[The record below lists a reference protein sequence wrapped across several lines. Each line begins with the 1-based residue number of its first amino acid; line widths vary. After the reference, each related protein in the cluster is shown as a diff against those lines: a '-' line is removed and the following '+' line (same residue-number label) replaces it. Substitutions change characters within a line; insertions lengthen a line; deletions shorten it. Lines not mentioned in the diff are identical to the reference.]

1 MTGVTHWW
9 RQRVTA
15 AALIPLTL
23 WLVSSLVALG
33 AGGYENFVAWLRS
46 PLVAVLMILFLIALF
61 QHMALG
67 LQVVIEDY
75 VHAVRVKVFAVLA
88 VQFGC
93 LALLVLGVVSVLRIV
108 LRG

>member
-9 RQRVTA
+9 QQRVTA

-23 WLVSSLVALG
+23 WLVTSLVALG
-33 AGGYENFVAWLRS
+33 AGSYEDFTAWLRS
-46 PLVAVLMILFLIALF
+46 PPVAVLMILFLIALF

-75 VHAVRVKVFAVLA
+75 VHAIRVKLFAVLA
-88 VQFGC
+88 VQLGC
-93 LALLVLGVVSVLRIV
+93 LALLVLGVVSVLRII
-108 LRG
+108 LRE